1 MSPEVAM
8 VAVAVVTALAA
19 ALPGTVLVLRRMALV
34 SDAISHAILPGIVLA
49 FFITRDLNSPLLLIA
64 AAATGLLTVV
74 LIETVSRSGLVGEDA
89 AIGLV
94 FSALFS
100 VGVILVSRGAAGVH
114 LDADAVLLG
123 QLALVPFDEL
133 VVAGHTLG
141 PKALW
146 SMGVILL
153 ANLAVV
159 VVTFK
164 ELKLA
169 TLDAPHAT
177 MLGFSPVLLHYA
189 VMSLVSVT
197 AVGAFQAVGSILVV
211 ALMVAPPATA
221 FLVAQRFSSMLCASA
236 AFAVSATLA
245 GAAAAF
251 AADVSIAGA
260 MATAAG
266 VQFAAVFLLAP
277 RRGLLA
283 QVRRRQRQR
292 LEFAGR
298 MLVVH
303 LAHHEGRAEAAV
315 ENRQDALHRHL
326 KWSSP
331 FVHRVVRYASAGEL
345 VRSAGELLELTED
358 GRRLAQR
365 LISEGPPRPRA

>member
-1 MSPEVAM
+1 ML
-8 VAVAVVTALAA
+8 AVAAVTALAC

-49 FFITRDLNSPLLLIA
+49 FFLTGDLNSPLLLIA
-64 AAATGLLTVV
+64 AAATGLVTVV

-100 VGVILVSRGAAGVH
+100 LGVILVSRGARGVH
-114 LDADAVLLG
+114 LDVDAVLLG

-133 VVAGHTLG
+133 VVAGHAVG

-146 SMGVILL
+146 SMGAILF
-153 ANLAVV
+153 ANLALVV
-159 VVTFK
+159 AAFK

-169 TLDAPHAT
+169 TLDAPHAA
-177 MLGFSPVLLHYA
+177 MLGFSPAVLHYT
-189 VMSLVSVT
+189 VMALTSVT

-221 FLVAQRFSSMLCASA
+221 YLVSRGFSSMILASA
-236 AFAVSATLA
+236 AFAVTATLA
-245 GAAAAF
+245 GAAVAF

-266 VQFAAVFLLAP
+266 VQFALVFLLAP
-277 RRGLLA
+277 RRGLLWQA
-283 QVRRRQRQR
+283 RRRHRQR
-292 LEFAGR
+292 LEFASR

-303 LAHHEGRAEAAV
+303 LAHHEGRAEAEV

-326 KWSSP
+326 KWSHP
-331 FVHRVVRYASAGEL
+331 FGQRVIRYAAASQLVHVAGP
-345 VRSAGELLELTED
+345 LLELTAA
-358 GRRLAQR
+358 GRQLAHR
-365 LISEGPPRPRA
+365 LIAEGPPRPRG